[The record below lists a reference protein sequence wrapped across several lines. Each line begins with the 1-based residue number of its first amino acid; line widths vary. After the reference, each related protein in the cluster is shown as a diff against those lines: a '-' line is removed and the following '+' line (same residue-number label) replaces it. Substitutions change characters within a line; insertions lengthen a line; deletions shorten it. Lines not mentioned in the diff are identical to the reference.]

1 MTFVYVECSPGYFGL
16 DCIERCSGHCI
27 YNERCDHVSGF
38 CPRGCIDGH
47 IGRHCNICKIWKRNC
62 RQNLNKFIFIKKIYN
77 DFELTFY
84 KCLVILFFMPSF
96 CFLQLAN
103 LGIMVETVLYLVLP
117 TVRHVD
123 TQMVCVRVGQVGWV
137 IIAQ

>member
-1 MTFVYVECSPGYFGL
+1 MNDVTMLVEFVPEVVLTGILDDIATFVRFEL
-16 DCIERCSGHCI
+16 
-27 YNERCDHVSGF
+27 
-38 CPRGCIDGH
+38 
-47 IGRHCNICKIWKRNC
+47 NC

-84 KCLVILFFMPSF
+84 KGLVILLFMPSF
-96 CFLQLAN
+96 CFLQLVN

-123 TQMVCVRVGQVGWV
+123 TQMVCVRVVQVGWV
-137 IIAQ
+137 TIAQ